1 MGTASCDEPASAN
14 SVHGANLAVAGGI
27 HIQTVA
33 KPSRRV
39 AYGAIGLHTTVSP
52 KGGCMPAVAVMRAFI
67 LFDFIQAGR
76 TAAGSRADGSRQP
89 GGRQPATGRS
99 ACGRAAAGRV
109 DCLS

>member
-1 MGTASCDEPASAN
+1 MGTASCDDPAIAN

-52 KGGCMPAVAVMRAFI
+52 KGVCMPAVAVMRAFI
-67 LFDFIQAGR
+67 LFDFIR
-76 TAAGSRADGSRQP
+76 TKSPLSLRENYTIL
-89 GGRQPATGRS
+89 GGRRNHPPSHQVFVFEYP
-99 ACGRAAAGRV
+99 
-109 DCLS
+109 